1 MYPGTATT
9 LKTRA
14 KDTEIL
20 MNLVGGEWKSRKKER
35 GVAEVAPHPKIR
47 YRIRARNAPIRVA
60 TVSSWEQETK
70 CVIECIVKCR
80 VPD

>member
-47 YRIRARNAPIRVA
+47 YRIRARNAPIRVS
-60 TVSSWEQETK
+60 TYQTPKHQTRLYFQRLISPPV
-70 CVIECIVKCR
+70 
-80 VPD
+80 